1 MSTVMQATAGG
12 EGLPYWLGDFQTR
25 FNTNARAAKLA
36 AGWDRRL
43 LVDAVDLPEK
53 YTLTVTGARISEIR
67 EGEVDRDEDER
78 LVTMVADEATLIEIF
93 SGEYN
98 PSTALIDGQLEVYS
112 DSRDK
117 VKLEAL
123 AMVIWG
129 V

>member
-1 MSTVMQATAGG
+1 MNIMTQSGPG
-12 EGLPYWLGDFQTR
+12 ESGLHYWLCDFQSR

-36 AGWDRRL
+36 AGWDRQL
-43 LVDAVDLPEK
+43 LVDAVDLAEK
-53 YTLTVTGARISEIR
+53 YTLTVTDAKISEIR
-67 EGEVDRDEDER
+67 EGAIDPGEDER
-78 LVTMVADEATLIEIF
+78 LVTMVADKDTLIEIF

-98 PSTALIDGQLEVYS
+98 PSAALIDGQLEVYS